1 MYENKRGKSMKNSTM
16 SNYELLYE
24 IDEHIRQISQIR
36 KIYDVD
42 YD

>member
-1 MYENKRGKSMKNSTM
+1 MKNSTM

>member
-1 MYENKRGKSMKNSTM
+1 MKNSTM
-16 SNYELLYE
+16 SNYELLHE
-24 IDEHIRQISQIR
+24 IDENIRQIATIR